1 MSDKLFSLSPGFDKL
16 KLVGHQTF
24 SSCQS
29 ILYGLE
35 NSWQKIATG
44 PFLLGGT
51 KQFGLSPHP
60 RAVSAAL
67 RGLSRSAN
75 SKMRLVRYDKVR
87 IVVGRRKVCA
97 RSWRAGSV
105 GPRCG
110 DHPDRL
116 QGWQ

>member
-44 PFLLGGT
+44 PFLLGGKAVCSASTPARCFRGT
-51 KQFGLSPHP
+51 KRSLSI
-60 RAVSAAL
+60 
-67 RGLSRSAN
+67 G
-75 SKMRLVRYDKVR
+75 KFKDE
-87 IVVGRRKVCA
+87 VGEI
-97 RSWRAGSV
+97 
-105 GPRCG
+105 
-110 DHPDRL
+110 
-116 QGWQ
+116 